1 MKSSSSYCLK
11 SLDGFD
17 QLPSVQPSWV
27 CFILQRAQIQKTRLL
42 SLLKQISLINRFI
55 FSVFVLHTNQF
66 NNNLSF
72 AVNSVNFL
80 LPTSIIGAVL
90 FWTKL
95 RAQKL
100 KVVVLCGSSAIR
112 IQWRNL
118 RSIYQTWESQRHG
131 YGSQWTQY
139 LCQISILLINMQ
151 GAGYSGEPW
160 DRKSRRRMIAN
171 MKWRW
176 LWRWCLEKLEAAPP
190 LLLCLSSTVS
200 FMTLISAQV
209 GCNDNAC
216 WCSFDTVVQWGFYC
230 GVSLNDRSDWWLW
243 CVASSW
249 PKVRW
254 QQLPLNTQTPTIITS
269 FAL

>member
-1 MKSSSSYCLK
+1 M
-11 SLDGFD
+11 
-17 QLPSVQPSWV
+17 
-27 CFILQRAQIQKTRLL
+27 
-42 SLLKQISLINRFI
+42 
-55 FSVFVLHTNQF
+55 LHTNQF

-90 FWTKL
+90 FWTRL

-118 RSIYQTWESQRHG
+118 RSIYQTWESQRRG

-139 LCQISILLINMQ
+139 FSQISILLINMQ

-171 MKWRW
+171 MMWRW

-190 LLLCLSSTVS
+190 YFYACHPLSPSWLWSLLYQVLLMFVWYSGTVGLLLWRVSQWQEWLVTLMCGIILAKGEMATASTQLPNSNHHHLVCS
-200 FMTLISAQV
+200 LIIKVPAKYIILV
-209 GCNDNAC
+209 GH
-216 WCSFDTVVQWGFYC
+216 
-230 GVSLNDRSDWWLW
+230 
-243 CVASSW
+243 
-249 PKVRW
+249 
-254 QQLPLNTQTPTIITS
+254 QQLGEIIKYKILQIWRWWYHPICS
-269 FAL
+269 SEIPV